1 MPRNTKAI
9 IHLDAIKA
17 NYQLANQYAPQS
29 KSIAVIKADA
39 YGHGCIEVAQALET
53 QVPAFAVAIFEEAV
67 QLREA
72 GITKPILIL
81 QGVNQPGEL
90 EYASNHD
97 LWTMVENKI
106 QANLITQ
113 TPLKAKLKAWLKL
126 DTGMHRLG
134 LDDSNLSDTFEQL
147 KQCLH
152 VDVMTLCSHLAS
164 ASDVTSSM
172 TSEQMQRFEIMT
184 SGFSKQSAL
193 SLSIA
198 NSAALSGFPE
208 TRLDWNRPGIMLYG
222 LSPFEH
228 PHPSDNQ
235 LQPAMT
241 FTSEVIGLRQLQ
253 KGETVGYGGTWQ
265 AERPST
271 IATIT
276 AGYADGYPRHAANG
290 TPLSIAG
297 QQATLAG
304 RVSMD
309 MITADVTDCSGIK
322 IGDPV
327 ELWGKNINANK
338 VAQAAET
345 IGYDLLT
352 GVSQRVPRDY
362 CCN

>member
-39 YGHGCIEVAQALET
+39 YGHGCIQVAQALET
-53 QVPAFAVAIFEEAV
+53 QVPAFAVANFEEAI

-72 GITKPILIL
+72 EITKPILIL
-81 QGVNQPGEL
+81 EGVNQPGEL
-90 EYASNHD
+90 EYACNHD
-97 LWTMVENKI
+97 LWIMVENKV

-113 TPLKAKLKAWLKL
+113 TPLKARLKAWLKL

-147 KQCLH
+147 KQCSHL
-152 VDVMTLCSHLAS
+152 DVMTLCSHMAS
-164 ASDVTSSM
+164 ASDVTSNM
-172 TSEQMQRFEIMT
+172 TSEQMQCFEKMT
-184 SGFSKQSAL
+184 SGLLKQSEL
-193 SLSIA
+193 TLSIA
-198 NSAALSGFPE
+198 NSAALTGFPE

-222 LSPFEH
+222 LSPFDH
-228 PHPSDNQ
+228 PHPTDKK

-253 KGETVGYGGTWQ
+253 KGKTVGYRGTWQ

-271 IATIT
+271 IATIA

-290 TPLSIAG
+290 TPITIAG

-309 MITADVTDCSGIK
+309 MITADVTDCTGIK

-327 ELWGKNINANK
+327 ELWGKTINANM
-338 VAQAAET
+338 VAHSAKT
-345 IGYDLLT
+345 IGYDLVT
-352 GVSQRVPRDY
+352 GVSQRVPRDF
-362 CCN
+362 C